1 MNVINDVHVIV
12 KILSCHCMIALG
24 PLLGLNNCKVEN
36 RPRDHLVVPA
46 MQSHDLQEASAR
58 VDVLGLC
65 EEQIPEYHL
74 SSAEMDAGC
83 GLNSKA

>member
-1 MNVINDVHVIV
+1 MSLHDCSRSPSWP
-12 KILSCHCMIALG
+12 KQSLS
-24 PLLGLNNCKVEN
+24 CKVEN
-36 RPRDHLVVPA
+36 MPRDHLVVPA

>member
-1 MNVINDVHVIV
+1 M
-12 KILSCHCMIALG
+12 
-24 PLLGLNNCKVEN
+24 
-36 RPRDHLVVPA
+36 PRDHLVVPA